1 MGIVTIQEHTTTNP
15 ILMIGEEAGICWGAN
30 TTSPTRNYK
39 RGMECLK
46 NGHLR
51 TSEFPVVY
59 MVLDGYSARVMRE
72 FYTHIG
78 GAPTRLQAS
87 TRYIDY
93 EHGFDYIIPH
103 TVENNPEAKEAY
115 VWAMSAIADN
125 LLILDQMGIPRED
138 SANLLPLGMTTK
150 VVVKMNFRT
159 LMSMSNQR
167 LCTRAYWEYR
177 ELMNDI
183 ANALCDYSP
192 EWETLVKEY
201 FQPKCELFGFCTEKD
216 CCGRK
221 PYKEK

>member
-59 MVLDGYSARVMRE
+59 MVLDGYSARVIRE

-103 TVENNPEAKEAY
+103 TIENNPEAKETY

-125 LLILDQMGIPRED
+125 LLLLDEMGIPRED

-221 PYKEK
+221 PYREK